1 MFQQN
6 DIGFGGG
13 GAAILSLDRAIP
25 SASGPFGG
33 IPFGRAGLPKS
44 STARFGVD
52 VLPDLGVDIGSK
64 HWWRGLAGC
73 LALCTVT
80 IALAP
85 GFRPIPVADTTPLSP
100 TAWEESRAQSIAP
113 LAWGGDSGRRMAA
126 TDAVQPLTDTP
137 ERPQIDLTATLGEG
151 DGLGRALQRAGVG
164 GAEASR
170 IGTMLS
176 DVVDPDEVAPG
187 TALNI
192 VLGRRA
198 SKTDARP
205 LQSLA
210 LRARFDM
217 RVEFER
223 MGTELTMRRIPIA
236 IDRTPLRIDGV
247 VGSGLYVAA
256 RAAGAPPSAIQT
268 YIRALA
274 PKVSMDN
281 IEASDRF
288 SMVVEQARAATG
300 EVQYG
305 KLLYI
310 GLDRGSRATR
320 MIPWAVDGQTG
331 WFDSAGVGQSRGGF
345 AMPVAG
351 ARKTSGFGWRIHPLL
366 GYSRMH
372 QGTDYGAAY
381 GTPIRA
387 VSDGVVS
394 FSGWHGGHGNMVK
407 ISHAGGIGSGYAHMS
422 RIAVASGTRV
432 SQGQVIGYVGS
443 TGLSTGP
450 HLHFEVYRG
459 GVAVNPSSVS
469 FASTPLLTGAALAA
483 FNARLNAMAT
493 FRPGKTHIA
502 SR

>member
-1 MFQQN
+1 MFQQS
-6 DIGFGGG
+6 DLGFGGA
-13 GAAILSLDRAIP
+13 GAATLSLDRAIP
-25 SASGPFGG
+25 DVR
-33 IPFGRAGLPKS
+33 IPFGRSGLLKS
-44 STARFGVD
+44 NATRFSID
-52 VLPDLGVDIGSK
+52 MLPDLGVDIGSK
-64 HWWRGLAGC
+64 IWWRGLASC
-73 LALCTVT
+73 LVLCGVT

-85 GFRPIPVADTTPLSP
+85 GFRTIPDRDATPLTAS
-100 TAWEESRAQSIAP
+100 AWEESRAQGIAP
-113 LAWGGDSGRRMAA
+113 LAWGADSGRRMAA

-151 DGLGRALQRAGVG
+151 DSLARALQRAGVG
-164 GAEASR
+164 GSEASR
-170 IGTMLS
+170 VAVMLK
-176 DVVDPDEVAPG
+176 DIVDPDAIAPG
-187 TALNI
+187 TALGI
-192 VLGRRA
+192 ALGRRA
-198 SKTDARP
+198 NKFEPRP
-205 LQSLA
+205 LQSLS

-217 RVEFER
+217 RVHFER
-223 MGTELTMRRIPIA
+223 RDAELAMHLEPIA

-247 VGSGLYVAA
+247 VGNGLYVAA

-268 YIRALA
+268 FIRALA
-274 PKVSMDN
+274 AKVSMDN

-288 SMVVEQARAATG
+288 SMVVEQQRAATG
-300 EVQYG
+300 EVEYG

-310 GLDRGSRATR
+310 GLERGNRATR
-320 MIPWAVDGQTG
+320 MIPWAINGRSS

-351 ARKTSGFGWRIHPLL
+351 AHKTSGFGWRLHPLL

-387 VSDGVVS
+387 VSDGVVN
-394 FSGWHGGHGNMVK
+394 FAGWHGGHGNMIK
-407 ISHAGGIGSGYAHMS
+407 LSHGGGLGTGYAHMS
-422 RIAVASGTRV
+422 RMAVSPGTRV
-432 SQGQVIGYVGS
+432 NQGQVIGYVGS

-459 GVAVNPSSVS
+459 GVPVNSSSVS

-493 FRPGKTHIA
+493 FRPAKTRIA

>member
-1 MFQQN
+1 M
-6 DIGFGGG
+6 
-13 GAAILSLDRAIP
+13 LSLDRAIP
-25 SASGPFGG
+25 DVR
-33 IPFGRAGLPKS
+33 IPFGRAGLSKP
-44 STARFGVD
+44 STTRFSID
-52 VLPDLGVDIGSK
+52 VLPDLGIDIGSK
-64 HWWRGLAGC
+64 PWWRGLASC

-85 GFRPIPVADTTPLSP
+85 GFRAIPVSDATPLSP
-100 TAWEESRAQSIAP
+100 AAWEESRAQSIAP
-113 LAWGGDSGRRMAA
+113 LAWGADSGRRMAA
-126 TDAVQPLTDTP
+126 TDAVQPLADTP

-151 DGLGRALQRAGVG
+151 DGLSRALQRAGVG

-170 IGTMLS
+170 VATMLS
-176 DVVDPDEVAPG
+176 DVVDPDEIAPG
-187 TALNI
+187 TALGI

-205 LQSLA
+205 LQSLS

-223 MGTELTMRRIPIA
+223 MGTELTMRRVPIA
-236 IDRTPLRIDGV
+236 IDRTPLRVDGV

-281 IEASDRF
+281 IEANDRF
-288 SMVVEQARAATG
+288 SMVVEKQRAATG
-300 EVQYG
+300 EVRYG

-310 GLDRGSRATR
+310 GLERGKRATR
-320 MIPWAVDGQTG
+320 MIPWAIDGQTS

-351 ARKTSGFGWRIHPLL
+351 ARKTSGFGWRLHPLL

-381 GTPIRA
+381 GSPIRA
-387 VSDGVVS
+387 VSDGIVS
-394 FSGWHGGHGNMVK
+394 FSGWHGGHGQMVK
-407 ISHAGGIGSGYAHMS
+407 ISHAGGLGSGYAHMS

-459 GVAVNPSSVS
+459 GVAVNPSSAS

-493 FRPGKTHIA
+493 FRPGRTQIA